1 MKKIIAAGVDRVW
14 QFDTQAEADK
24 YLANL
29 KAKRRD
35 YNIIYTRHVNGKIEI
50 RVREQ
55 YNNNKLIAG
64 DNE

>member
-24 YLANL
+24 YLENL
-29 KAKRRD
+29 KLKGRD
-35 YNIIYTRHVNGKIEI
+35 YNIIYTRHVDGKIKI

>member
-29 KAKRRD
+29 KAKGRD
-35 YNIIYTRHVNGKIEI
+35 YNIIYTRYVDGKIKI
-50 RVREQ
+50 RVCEQ